1 MRLRN
6 IPEAKNIV
14 ENSPFV
20 IQQPDSLRGNWRDF
34 WKNDHPVHLEVGM
47 GKGRFLMEMS
57 QRHPENNYLGMELY
71 DSVLLRA
78 IQRRQA
84 LEEPLLNLYFL
95 CADARTLPE
104 IFAGREVQKIYLNF
118 SDPWPKRATPKGG
131 SRPGSFWRGT
141 ARSCRRKG
149 RWSSK
154 PTTAACLSFLCRKCG
169 NPAGF

>member
-84 LEEPLLNLYFL
+84 LEEPRLNQYFL
-95 CADARTLPE
+95 LAAARTRPE
-104 IFAGREVQKIYLNF
+104 ILEGRVVEK
-118 SDPWPKRATPKGG
+118 K
-131 SRPGSFWRGT
+131 
-141 ARSCRRKG
+141 
-149 RWSSK
+149 
-154 PTTAACLSFLCRKCG
+154 
-169 NPAGF
+169 